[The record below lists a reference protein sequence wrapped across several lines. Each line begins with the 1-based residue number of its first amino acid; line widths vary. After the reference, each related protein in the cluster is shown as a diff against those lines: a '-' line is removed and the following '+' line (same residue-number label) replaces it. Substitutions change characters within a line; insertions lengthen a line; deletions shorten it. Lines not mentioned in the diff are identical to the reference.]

1 MVRFQVDKTGCGG
14 GAKSVTRAV
23 QAVEPGARVEV
34 DLQAKLVIVSG
45 ISGPPTRSP
54 KPSAS
59 PVSRPPLRDARP
71 DRPRCIRTRPHGF
84 RGMTGSD
91 FRPGPEF
98 GILVP

>member
-45 ISGPPTRSP
+45 ISGPADTIAQAISE
-54 KPSAS
+54 S
-59 PVSRPPLRDARP
+59 
-71 DRPRCIRTRPHGF
+71 GF
-84 RGMTGSD
+84 
-91 FRPGPEF
+91 PAAPA
-98 GILVP
+98 